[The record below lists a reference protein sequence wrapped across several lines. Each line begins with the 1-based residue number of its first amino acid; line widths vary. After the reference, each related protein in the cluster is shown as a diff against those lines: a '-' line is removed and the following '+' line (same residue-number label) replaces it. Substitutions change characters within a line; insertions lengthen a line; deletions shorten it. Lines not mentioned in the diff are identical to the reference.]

1 MRTTSLTTKSK
12 SSFDSKENQ
21 QVHNPRE
28 AVQVLQL
35 PFFCAF
41 QPGCV
46 RWAYQSMERFARYA
60 VSAIDY
66 NKFSPTAVEKLWI
79 VWEISYLVPVLYMN
93 SGKSLWKTFV
103 IRLDLV
109 ECGMRQSS
117 MLRPW
122 PSTASVFHRTFSTK
136 GTEHPRNCAAANRPR
151 SILCSVLLG
160 KLTLPPV
167 DYPAYPQ
174 ALSRQ
179 FSSVQTH

>member
-1 MRTTSLTTKSK
+1 MR
-12 SSFDSKENQ
+12 
-21 QVHNPRE
+21 
-28 AVQVLQL
+28 
-35 PFFCAF
+35 AF

-46 RWAYQSMERFARYA
+46 RWAYQSMERFAHYA

-66 NKFSPTAVEKLWI
+66 NMFSPTVVEKLWI
-79 VWEISYLVPVLYMN
+79 VWETSYLVPVLYMI

-122 PSTASVFHRTFSTK
+122 SSTASVFHRTFSTR
-136 GTEHPRNCAAANRPR
+136 GTEHPRNCTAANRPR
-151 SILCSVLLG
+151 SILCSVLPE

-167 DYPAYPQ
+167 DCPAYPQ

-179 FSSVQTH
+179 FSSV